1 MIASAITSRK
11 RVTKPCTMTSHQAPA
26 ICPKEGVDLAPD
38 YLHALALV
46 LGLALAQAAG
56 ATANIMLI
64 KMIASLVQHP
74 SKGIKQGYSSKHEY
88 SYSSESNNGGR
99 IHHLDKSNTV
109 FATFFTLKA
118 KKKCT
123 QK

>member
-1 MIASAITSRK
+1 
-11 RVTKPCTMTSHQAPA
+11 MTSPQPPA
-26 ICPKEGVDLAPD
+26 IFLKEGVNIIPNHLCT
-38 YLHALALV
+38 LVLV

-74 SKGIKQGYSSKHEY
+74 SKGIKQGYSSKHGY

-109 FATFFTLKA
+109 FATFSTPKA
-118 KKKCT
+118 KKKRT